1 MIINKIKKLVIA
13 SIFSILVITESSL
26 AEMKLENFGSVSA
39 TVGLDSQKYKKGFV
53 YNRNQPT
60 ASLSINYQ
68 SPVGLYLITS
78 IDHDRSDVGVTPGQ
92 TYNYEWCTTPGVK
105 TSLNNFTLDLS
116 FENCANES
124 AETVGTYQAK
134 LSYNFNKEAKGFVN
148 YYLDDTPNGNF
159 ADDQFGTRTSTKYGQ
174 DAYEIGFSYNLGE
187 VIVTPMY
194 TEVNNITTTWSLDF
208 AKKFYDIDFNFL
220 VADTRA
226 ESWVSNPTD
235 IKKTHAI
242 LSAKKT
248 F

>member
-1 MIINKIKKLVIA
+1 MINKIKKLVIA

-26 AEMKLENFGSVSA
+26 AEMKLGSFGSVSA
-39 TVGLDSQKYKKGFV
+39 TVGLDSQKYKKGWV

-60 ASLSINYQ
+60 ASLSLNYQ

-78 IDHDRSDVGVTPGQ
+78 IDHDRSNAGVTHGE
-92 TYNYEWCTTPGVK
+92 TYNYEWCTTPGLK
-105 TSLNNFTLDLS
+105 TSLNNLVVDLS

-124 AETVGTYQAK
+124 AETVGIYQAK
-134 LSYNFNKEAKGFVN
+134 LSYSFNKEAKGFVN

-159 ADDQFGTRTSTKYGQ
+159 ANNQFGIRTNTKYGQ
-174 DAYEIGFSYNLGE
+174 DSYEVGLSYNLGQ

-194 TEVNNITTTWSLDF
+194 TEIKNITTTWSLDL

-226 ESWVSNPTD
+226 EGWVSNPTHLQ
-235 IKKTHAI
+235 KTHAI

>member
-1 MIINKIKKLVIA
+1 MINKIKKLVIA

-26 AEMKLENFGSVSA
+26 AEMKLGNFGSVSA
-39 TVGLDSQKYKKGFV
+39 TVGVESQKYSKGQV

-60 ASLSINYQ
+60 ASVSINYQ

-78 IDHDRSDVGVTPGQ
+78 IDHDRSDVGVTHGA
-92 TYNYEWCTTPGVK
+92 TYNYEWCTTPGFK

-116 FENCANES
+116 FENCARES
-124 AETVGTYQAK
+124 AFTTGYYQAK
-134 LSYNFNKEAKGFVN
+134 LNYNFNKEVKGFVN

-159 ADDQFGTRTSTKYGQ
+159 ADNQFGTRTSTKYGQ
-174 DAYEIGFSYNLGE
+174 DAYEIGFSYNLGP
-187 VIVTPMY
+187 VIITPMY
-194 TEVNNITTTWSLDF
+194 TVVKNLNTTSSLDF
-208 AKKFYDIDFNFL
+208 AKKLYDIDFNFL

-226 ESWVSNPTD
+226 EGWIGNPTHVQ
-235 IKKTHAI
+235 KTHAI